1 MEQWGSIGRIYEK
14 RAEGSVPALLA
25 VVYYC
30 GENCRNDALIGDT
43 VRSQLLIQFDRK
55 IVSLSYLAILVI
67 YRPLYRN
74 EHILI
79 VVDLPVFRGTIA
91 VPLLM
96 ADCHVFY
103 LVIHITAPP
112 AEHGRSCIHLHAG
125 HAARKN
131 QDPQH
136 KNCNNTP
143 LTAKYFLKNR

>member
-1 MEQWGSIGRIYEK
+1 M
-14 RAEGSVPALLA
+14 PALLA

-74 EHILI
+74 EHILL
-79 VVDLPVFRGTIA
+79 VVNLPVFRGTIA

-103 LVIHITAPP
+103 MVINIPASP
-112 AEHGRSCIHLHAG
+112 AEHEGTASTSMPDMLHAKIKIPSTKI
-125 HAARKN
+125 AITR
-131 QDPQH
+131 
-136 KNCNNTP
+136 P
-143 LTAKYFLKNR
+143 LTAKNFLKDR